1 MSLKKKLAFS
11 FLISVFIIAVL
22 IVFEYANFIKIR
34 KEIRHFEVT
43 DTIRSR
49 SLELRRHEKNFFLY
63 PLKAKTE
70 SEAVHGYVLELNEI
84 INKNEIINRSVLADN
99 SGKLQDLKVLLVFI
113 LLFLLFSLLHQKLL
127 LQQKQLLTEPSEAF
141 PRKLLLF

>member
-1 MSLKKKLAFS
+1 MSLKKKLALS

-22 IVFEYANFIKIR
+22 VVFEYANFIKIR

-84 INKNEIINRSVLADN
+84 INRSVLADN
-99 SGKLQDLKVLLVFI
+99 SWKLHDLKVLLVFI

>member
-22 IVFEYANFIKIR
+22 VVFEYANFIKIR

-43 DTIRSR
+43 DTIRSK

-63 PLKAKTE
+63 PLKAKAE
-70 SEAVHGYVLELNEI
+70 SEAVHGYLLEL
-84 INKNEIINRSVLADN
+84 NEIINRSVLADN

-127 LQQKQLLTEPSEAF
+127 LQQKQLLTEPSGAF